1 MTKFIVSI
9 VACITLTSNT
19 FAQAKINLSAEKDYV
34 ITPADYGLKFEELKI
49 ETPDKKGDNTP
60 VNLFG
65 WHLIPN
71 DKTSKKAIIIA
82 SDGQGNMSYMLD
94 YAGVFLGQNFH
105 VFMFDYRGYGKSDE
119 FNVSNKFFIYAQ
131 FATDLNAVVD
141 YTKKYYATYSID
153 IFGKGIG
160 AGLALGVGANNNKV
174 YRVIADSPYTTL
186 ETIEKRYAEKNA
198 GGKIFMPIAY
208 DKALVEPTNALKEK
222 GEHLRGILFIVGASG
237 EYSTL
242 ADVQSLAEMRKKVS
256 TIYTVPGV
264 GNDQTYMASKDEYFN
279 QVKAFYDKFGG
290 L

>member
-1 MTKFIVSI
+1 MSI
-9 VACITLTSNT
+9 LALISITNATY
-19 FAQAKINLSAEKDYV
+19 AQAKINLAAEQDYP
-34 ITPADYGLKFEELKI
+34 ITPADYGLKFEEIKI
-49 ETPDKKGDNTP
+49 ETPDKNGDNTP
-60 VNLFG
+60 VSLFG

-82 SDGQGNMSYMLD
+82 GDGQGNMSYMLD

-105 VFMFDYRGYGKSDE
+105 VFMFDYRGYGKSDA
-119 FNVSNKFFIYAQ
+119 FNVSSKFYIYAQ

-174 YRVIADSPYTTL
+174 YRVIADAPYTTL
-186 ETIEKRYAEKNA
+186 ETIEKKYAEKT

-208 DKALVEPTNALKEK
+208 DKSLIEPTNALKEK
-222 GEHLRGILFIVGASG
+222 GEHLRGILFIVGENG
-237 EYSTL
+237 EYATL
-242 ADVQSLAEMRKKVS
+242 SDVQSLADMKKKIA
-256 TIYTVPGV
+256 TIYTVPAV
-264 GNDQTYMASKDEYFN
+264 GNDQTYMASKDVYFN

-290 L
+290 M